1 MKQIAIG
8 IENFKEVIDHDYF
21 YIDKSELIS
30 TIFSDKVSLFT
41 RPRRFGKTLNMSMLY
56 YFFSIK
62 QKENAYLFNGLHI
75 EKNTDIM
82 EHQNQYPVIFIT
94 LKDMK
99 QRNMNLQKQK
109 FLSLIQMLLVQCEEL
124 LTSEKVHPVYRNYLE
139 KLLKDHVDDITLQ
152 NSLYYISVALKQ
164 FYEKNVIILID
175 EYDVPLHSAYQ
186 NGYYDEMSSFM
197 GDLFSTALKTNDALE
212 KGVLTGCLRI
222 AKESIFTGL
231 NNFHVYSIMDRAAQ
245 DCFGFTKDEV
255 YNLLSYYDFTSYH
268 DKMKEWYD
276 GYLFCDQEIY
286 NPWSVLNYIK
296 DLQYGVDEP
305 KSYWI
310 NSSGNAIIYDFILHA
325 NQELRDDIDNLI
337 QEKTIKKTIKPEL
350 TYREMDD
357 IKNIYSFLLFTG
369 YLKIVRKINE
379 NEYELMIPNK
389 EIKYIYETMF
399 KEWLDTKI
407 QEISSPFMKALCR
420 GDEVTARKI
429 LNEALAYTINYFDY
443 HENYYHGFLAGMLR
457 EGRIKSNRESG
468 NGRYDLAYIP
478 LDFDDPGFVIE
489 CKIADSLQNLKE
501 KSQEACQQIF
511 DRKYLEEFEHDGYT
525 QMKGYGIAFYHKM
538 CYISKVDRM

>member
-175 EYDVPLHSAYQ
+175 EYDVPLHCAYQ
-186 NGYYDEMSSFM
+186 TGYYDEMSSFM

-255 YNLLSYYDFTSYH
+255 YNLLSYYDFTSYLFCSRCWNRASTFDRCTTRYM
-268 DKMKEWYD
+268 DKISTSVF
-276 GYLFCDQEIY
+276 YLFS
-286 NPWSVLNYIK
+286 N
-296 DLQYGVDEP
+296 
-305 KSYWI
+305 I
-310 NSSGNAIIYDFILHA
+310 NTII
-325 NQELRDDIDNLI
+325 Q
-337 QEKTIKKTIKPEL
+337 
-350 TYREMDD
+350 
-357 IKNIYSFLLFTG
+357 
-369 YLKIVRKINE
+369 V
-379 NEYELMIPNK
+379 
-389 EIKYIYETMF
+389 
-399 KEWLDTKI
+399 
-407 QEISSPFMKALCR
+407 
-420 GDEVTARKI
+420 
-429 LNEALAYTINYFDY
+429 
-443 HENYYHGFLAGMLR
+443 
-457 EGRIKSNRESG
+457 
-468 NGRYDLAYIP
+468 
-478 LDFDDPGFVIE
+478 
-489 CKIADSLQNLKE
+489 
-501 KSQEACQQIF
+501 
-511 DRKYLEEFEHDGYT
+511 
-525 QMKGYGIAFYHKM
+525 
-538 CYISKVDRM
+538 